1 MKDFQL
7 DAITALSTN
16 LKRIR
21 STKGLTQVE
30 LADAAG
36 LKQATVSQIELGKSW
51 PDYKT
56 ISALCDALKCEHTE
70 LTSHPDLLK
79 MFESIKNVKKE
90 K

>member
-1 MKDFQL
+1 MKVFHL

-21 STKGLTQVE
+21 SSKGLTQVD
-30 LADAAG
+30 LASASG
-36 LKQATVSQIELGKSW
+36 LKQATVSQIELGKAW

-56 ISALCDALKCEHTE
+56 IVSLCNALKCEHTD

-79 MFESIKNVKKE
+79 MFESVRNVKKE